1 MMLLWRTP
9 VLLLLL
15 LCLASQRSEGARAHR
30 KRKKSNRLETRDM
43 DCSWNCSQQGL
54 PCRVKKECSWW
65 CNAYNNTHCPE
76 TPSKPVL
83 RGAEPFVFQS
93 GDGESAKYHL
103 GLNVTWEPPDDGS
116 IVFVQGFQV
125 HVMSRNDEDFGW
137 NDCVTLNITGAKLS
151 MVDPKRVFYYNCFES
166 EPGSPKIFQPGKK
179 YDIVLYS
186 KPEQGPQ
193 HKDQTVS
200 VNITMPDC
208 ESPGM
213 ENVEECK
220 EVKPKDWIP
229 AYINVSVNG
238 STVNVTFDPAPST
251 FIFDGYFVWLK
262 HDKDGRVEMEQETKV
277 NNASFLRVPGGKYK
291 VTLRLKKLEC
301 NCYDSSSLSFTVQGP
316 TTTPSPYTTTQF
328 LTTTLRPAETT
339 ITTVTTTET
348 AITTVTIGPTAVDP
362 TRMLVAIVGSLAGVL
377 VAGVLVFLMW
387 RRTKHQ
393 TGTCTPEDG
402 ARPDDNG
409 ISAVAI
415 NNVNGM
421 LQHFQRI
428 ARCQRPGDACNDD
441 DSTVALLPD
450 RPPATN
456 FSVMPVLLI
465 YSHDHRLHEAT
476 VRAFAA
482 FLRQQCGC
490 DVTLDDY
497 CMESIA
503 SRGKIPWLCQ
513 QIKKAKRVILVCSEG
528 TKRIWKDIENAEPW
542 PQPPHPLPCGDMV
555 RPAIYLVTA
564 EFYKSSTFDKYITA
578 YFSYSSEQD
587 VPSALNVGNN
597 YMLMKHFEELYFHL
611 LRWTHRPA
619 RPDITMPELGEDQ
632 YHLSEAG
639 GELKRCI
646 DEMTAFQAAHPTWF
660 QDSQGSSQACG
671 GGEDTGVQPH
681 YGGPSDVPDCRGRQD
696 SHSFGGLYY
705 GSQPDGQCRNDHDY
719 DYDANPES
727 LVSSFNVSMTNEL
740 GMQVNGHFRGQPM
753 IDQSMA
759 GMRRDFSDLDAVCT
773 VPPPPV
779 RNSVDTR
786 MVVPN
791 GEVMEGHANRRASP
805 TRAVGHQTI
814 QSDDTSDYSV
824 TNLATP
830 NPFISPSVA
839 LLARHVHQAQAT
851 QGGQASEDEGLGTLY
866 VSRTTDV

>member
-15 LCLASQRSEGARAHR
+15 LCLASQRSEGARAQR

-54 PCRVKKECSWW
+54 PCRVKKECGWW

-76 TPSKPVL
+76 TPAKPVL
-83 RGAEPFVFQS
+83 HGRGAEPFVFQS

-116 IVFVQGFQV
+116 IVFVRGFQV
-125 HVMSRNDEDFGW
+125 HVMSMNAKDIGW
-137 NDCVTLNITGAKLS
+137 TDCVTLNITGAKLS
-151 MVDPKRVFYYNCFES
+151 MADPKRVFYFNCFES
-166 EPGSPKIFQPGKK
+166 EPGIPKRFLPGEK
-179 YDIVLYS
+179 YHIVLYS
-186 KPEQGPQ
+186 KPEQGPR
-193 HKDQTVS
+193 HMDQNVS
-200 VNITMPDC
+200 VDITMPDC
-208 ESPGM
+208 NARGM
-213 ENVEECK
+213 EDVEECK
-220 EVKPKDWIP
+220 DPEHWKP
-229 AYINVSVNG
+229 AYINVSTED
-238 STVNVTFDPAPST
+238 STVNVTFEPAPLT
-251 FIFDGYFVWLK
+251 YTIDGYFVWLEPV
-262 HDKDGRVEMEQETKV
+262 KDGQEMYQETKV
-277 NNASFLRVPGGKYK
+277 NNCSFPGVPDGTYK
-291 VTLRLKKLEC
+291 VKLRLKMRDC
-301 NCYDSSSLSFTVQGP
+301 DCYDLLSLPFTVKGP
-316 TTTPSPYTTTQF
+316 TTPPSEVDFTQ
-328 LTTTLRPAETT
+328 L
-339 ITTVTTTET
+339 
-348 AITTVTIGPTAVDP
+348 
-362 TRMLVAIVGSLAGVL
+362 LVAIGGSFAGVL
-377 VAGVLVFLMW
+377 VTGVLVFLMW
-387 RRTKHQ
+387 RRAKLQ

-402 ARPDDNG
+402 ARPDG
-409 ISAVAI
+409 SSAVAI
-415 NNVNGM
+415 NNV
-421 LQHFQRI
+421 
-428 ARCQRPGDACNDD
+428 RPGDVDD
-441 DSTVALLPD
+441 DDSSSTVALLQD

-503 SRGKIPWLCQ
+503 RRGKIPWLCQ

-555 RPAIYLVTA
+555 RPAIHLVTA

-681 YGGPSDVPDCRGRQD
+681 NGTPSDVLDITGRHD
-696 SHSFGGLYY
+696 NHRFGGLYY

-719 DYDANPES
+719 DYDPSPES

-791 GEVMEGHANRRASP
+791 GGVMEGHANRRASP
-805 TRAVGHQTI
+805 ARAVGHQTI
-814 QSDDTSDYSV
+814 QSGDTSDYSV
-824 TNLATP
+824 IPNLATP

-839 LLARHVHQAQAT
+839 LLARHVQQAQAT
-851 QGGQASEDEGLGTLY
+851 QGGQASEDEGLGTLN

>member
-15 LCLASQRSEGARAHR
+15 LCLASQRSEGARAQR

-54 PCRVKKECSWW
+54 PCRVKKECGWW

-76 TPSKPVL
+76 TPAKPVL
-83 RGAEPFVFQS
+83 HGRGAEPFVFQS

-116 IVFVQGFQV
+116 IVFVRGFQV
-125 HVMSRNDEDFGW
+125 HVMSMNAKDIGW
-137 NDCVTLNITGAKLS
+137 TDCVTLNITGAKLS
-151 MVDPKRVFYYNCFES
+151 MADPKRVFYFNCFES
-166 EPGSPKIFQPGKK
+166 EPGIPKRFLPGEK
-179 YDIVLYS
+179 YHIVLYS
-186 KPEQGPQ
+186 KPEQGPR
-193 HKDQTVS
+193 HMDQNVS
-200 VNITMPDC
+200 VDITMPDC
-208 ESPGM
+208 NARGM
-213 ENVEECK
+213 EDVEECK
-220 EVKPKDWIP
+220 
-229 AYINVSVNG
+229 
-238 STVNVTFDPAPST
+238 
-251 FIFDGYFVWLK
+251 
-262 HDKDGRVEMEQETKV
+262 
-277 NNASFLRVPGGKYK
+277 
-291 VTLRLKKLEC
+291 
-301 NCYDSSSLSFTVQGP
+301 
-316 TTTPSPYTTTQF
+316 
-328 LTTTLRPAETT
+328 
-339 ITTVTTTET
+339 
-348 AITTVTIGPTAVDP
+348 
-362 TRMLVAIVGSLAGVL
+362 
-377 VAGVLVFLMW
+377 
-387 RRTKHQ
+387 
-393 TGTCTPEDG
+393 GTCTPEDG
-402 ARPDDNG
+402 ARPDG
-409 ISAVAI
+409 SSAVAI
-415 NNVNGM
+415 NNV
-421 LQHFQRI
+421 
-428 ARCQRPGDACNDD
+428 RPGDVDD
-441 DSTVALLPD
+441 DDSSSTVALLQD

-503 SRGKIPWLCQ
+503 RRGKIPWLCQ

-528 TKRIWKDIENAEPW
+528 TKRIWKDIENAEPLH
-542 PQPPHPLPCGDMV
+542 QPPHPLPCGDMV

-681 YGGPSDVPDCRGRQD
+681 NGTPSDVLDITGRHD
-696 SHSFGGLYY
+696 NHRFGGLYY

-719 DYDANPES
+719 DYDPSPES

-791 GEVMEGHANRRASP
+791 GGVMEGHANRRASP
-805 TRAVGHQTI
+805 ARAVGHQTI
-814 QSDDTSDYSV
+814 QSGDTSDYSV
-824 TNLATP
+824 IPNLATP

-839 LLARHVHQAQAT
+839 LLARHVQQAQAT
-851 QGGQASEDEGLGTLY
+851 QGGQASEDEGLGTLN